1 MKASRKFASL
11 ALLVTAGALVSA
23 CGSGKSVTDGGN
35 GDGNGTTQSTAVSLP
50 PCDTK
55 ALDAVTAPVELTFWH
70 GLNTTLGEE
79 LTKLTDQYNASQ
91 SKVKIKLVNQGG
103 YEQTIDAYLQ
113 GSQAS
118 RPDIVQTPE
127 YMVQGIVDTE
137 STLPIEACT
146 KDAGFDLTQLSDRAR
161 TAYTTQGALY
171 SMPFNVSNP
180 VLFFNKSALTDAG
193 LDPNNPPKSLEELKA
208 ACEAIVSKGVKTYCI
223 SLDSGFDNGGGWYI
237 EQWFAKA
244 GELYADNENGR
255 TGRATKV
262 LFNGQTGVDLLTFLQ
277 ELISSKLAVNVGD
290 NTSGQDHL
298 LKMVDAK
305 EPAAMTISTSAA
317 LGPVLAI
324 LKSGQ
329 IKGFSVDDLGI
340 GPMPGPDGK
349 PGALVGGAS
358 LWIVQKNDP
367 VKAAAAWDYIKF
379 LVSAET
385 QSEWS
390 SSTGYLPVNKG
401 AESLD
406 PLKTTYVNDPRFRVA
421 YDQLLGAA
429 EGSSSNGPILGP
441 LREVRVVVAKA
452 VAAIFKGGDVKEA
465 LTAAETQANSLI
477 SNYNALNG

>member
-35 GDGNGTTQSTAVSLP
+35 GGGNGTTQSTAVTLP

-55 ALDAVTAPVELTFWH
+55 ALDSATAPVELTFWH

-79 LTKLTDQYNASQ
+79 LTKLTEQYNASQ
-91 SKVKIKLVNQGG
+91 TKVKVKLVNQGG

-113 GSQAS
+113 GSKAS

-137 STLPIEACT
+137 STLPVEACA
-146 KDAGFDLTQLSDRAR
+146 KDAAFDLTQISDRAR

-180 VLFFNKSALTDAG
+180 VLFFNKKALSDAG

-208 ACEAIVSKGVKTYCI
+208 ACEAIVSKGVKTYGI

-277 ELISSKLAVNVGD
+277 ELIKSKLAVNVGD

-317 LGPVLAI
+317 LGPVLSI

-358 LWIVQKNDP
+358 LWIVQKDDP

-379 LVSAET
+379 LVSAQT
-385 QSEWS
+385 QSEWAS
-390 SSTGYLPVNKG
+390 ATGYLPVNKG
-401 AESLD
+401 AESIE

-429 EGSSSNGPILGP
+429 DAASSNGPILGP

-452 VAAIFKGGDVKEA
+452 VASIFKGGDVKQA

>member
-1 MKASRKFASL
+1 MSTTRKFGSV
-11 ALLVTAGALVSA
+11 ALLASTALFVAA

-35 GDGNGTTQSTAVSLP
+35 NGGDSTQTTAVELP
-50 PCDTK
+50 ACDTT
-55 ALDAVTAPVELTFWH
+55 ALSSVTTPVELTFWH

-79 LTKLTDQYNASQ
+79 LGKLTDAYNASQ

-113 GSQAS
+113 GSQSS

-127 YMVQGIVDTE
+127 YMVQSMVDTD
-137 STLPIEACT
+137 STLPVESCAR
-146 KDAGFDLTQLSDRAR
+146 DAKFDLTQLSDRAR
-161 TAYTTQGALY
+161 TAYTTQGAMY
-171 SMPFNVSNP
+171 AMPFNVSNP
-180 VLFFNKSALTDAG
+180 VLFFNKKAFVAAG
-193 LDPNNPPKSLEELKA
+193 LDPANPPKSLEELKA
-208 ACEAIVSKGVKTYCI
+208 ACEAIVSKGAKTYCI
-223 SLDSGFDNGGGWYI
+223 SLDTGFDNGGGWYI

-255 TGRATKV
+255 SGRASKV
-262 LFNGQTGVDLLTFLQ
+262 LFNGETGVKLLTFLQ
-277 ELISSKLAVNVGD
+277 DLIKSKLAVNVGD

-298 LKMVDAK
+298 LKMVDPR
-305 EPAAMTISTSAA
+305 EPAAMTISTSAS

-367 VKAAAAWDYIKF
+367 VKAAAAWDYIQY
-379 LVSAET
+379 LVSA
-385 QSEWS
+385 QSQSTWS
-390 SSTGYLPVNKG
+390 AATGYLPVNKG
-401 AESLD
+401 AENME
-406 PLKTTYVNDPRFRVA
+406 PLKSTYVNDPRFRVA

-429 EGSSSNGPILGP
+429 DAPSSNGPVIGP

-452 VAAIFKGGDVKEA
+452 VAAIFQGGDVKEA
-465 LTAAETQANSLI
+465 LTTAETQANSLI